1 MRIVFFLLSMIFGYH
16 ALAQVESISTSTQ
29 RDSVLDYNSFLKL
42 VEAYHPVSL
51 SANFNMD
58 IAERNLMIARG
69 GFDPLLYGNYR
80 TKEFGETDYYTAL
93 NAGLEIPT
101 WMGITVRGGY
111 EDNQGQYLNPENTVP
126 GNGLINAGITAQLGS
141 GLLMDSRRAAL
152 RQAQI
157 SIDLTQA
164 ERQILLNRL
173 FVEASTV
180 YFEWALAAENLVVTE
195 NALSLAATRYEAT
208 KVSFEFGDLPAIDTT
223 EAYTQVLD
231 RLYQLRDAQ
240 SQWIKYVN
248 AASVYLWTGEQLPLN
263 IAPGVYPNL
272 SGAIS
277 FTEELFAINN
287 NHPELQKL
295 EFKIDY
301 LNIDR
306 RLASEYLR
314 PKIELKYN
322 FLSENAFANSD
333 TELFGTSRFFENNYN
348 FGAKVSFPLFIREA
362 RGKLGMTKIKIDQTG
377 LEFDLKQAQLNAK
390 LSTLIGYLANLS
402 DQISFYEQNIALLER
417 MRVGEEQ
424 LFENGESSLFL
435 VNARETKLIDAE
447 MKYNALLAKE
457 RIVRAEIREISGQG
471 FFD

>member
-1 MRIVFFLLSMIFGYH
+1 MSFGYYS
-16 ALAQVESISTSTQ
+16 LAQVESTSDSAQ
-29 RDSVLDYNSFLKL
+29 RDSILDYYTFLKL

-58 IAERNLMIARG
+58 IADRNLKMARG

-80 TKEFGETDYYTAL
+80 TKEFKETDYYTAL

-111 EDNQGQYLNPENTVP
+111 EDNQGKYLNPENTVP
-126 GNGLINAGITAQLGS
+126 GNGLIHAGITAQVGS
-141 GLLMDSRRAAL
+141 GLLMDGRRAAL

-157 SIDLTQA
+157 NINLNQA
-164 ERQILLNRL
+164 EKQILLNRL
-173 FVEASTV
+173 FVEASTA

-195 NALSLAATRYEAT
+195 SALSLAATRYEAT
-208 KVSFEFGDLPAIDTT
+208 KVSFEFGELPAIDTT

-231 RLYQLRDAQ
+231 RLYQLREAQ
-240 SQWIKYVN
+240 SQWVKYAN
-248 AASVYLWTGEQLPLN
+248 AAAVYLWTEEQMPLN

-272 SGAIS
+272 SEAIS
-277 FTEELFAINN
+277 FTENLFNINPG
-287 NHPELQKL
+287 HPELQKL
-295 EFKIDY
+295 TFKLDY
-301 LNIDR
+301 LNIDK
-306 RLASEYLR
+306 RLAAEYLR

-322 FLSENAFANSD
+322 FLSENTFANSNTD
-333 TELFGTSRFFENNYN
+333 LFVDSRFFENNYN

-362 RGKLGMTKIKIDQTG
+362 RGKLGMTKIKMDQTG

-390 LSTLIGYLANLS
+390 LSTLIGYLANLG
-402 DQISFYEQNIALLER
+402 DQIGYYQQNIDFLER
-417 MRVGEEQ
+417 LRSGENQ

-447 MKYNALLAKE
+447 MKFNALLAKE
-457 RIVRAEIREISGQG
+457 RIVRAEIREIGGEG

>member
-1 MRIVFFLLSMIFGYH
+1 M
-16 ALAQVESISTSTQ
+16 AQVESTSTSTQ
-29 RDSVLDYNSFLKL
+29 RDSVLDYRTFLKL

-58 IAERNLMIARG
+58 VADKNLRMVRG
-69 GFDPLLYGNYR
+69 GFDPLLFGNYR
-80 TKEFGETDYYTAL
+80 TKEYGEIDYYTAL

-111 EDNQGQYLNPENTVP
+111 EDNQGVYLNPENTVP
-126 GNGLINAGITAQLGS
+126 GNGLINAGVTAQLGS

-152 RQAQI
+152 KQAQI

-164 ERQILLNRL
+164 ERQILRNRL
-173 FVEASTV
+173 FVEASTA
-180 YFEWALAAENLVVTE
+180 YFEWALAAENLVVSE
-195 NALSLAATRYEAT
+195 NALSLATTRYEAT

-223 EAYTQVLD
+223 EAFTQVLD
-231 RLYQLRDAQ
+231 RLYQLREAQ
-240 SQWIKYVN
+240 SQWVKYVN
-248 AASVYLWTGEQLPLN
+248 AASVYLWTDEQRPLN
-263 IAPGVYPNL
+263 IAPGVYPNI
-272 SGAIS
+272 SVAIS
-277 FTEELFAINN
+277 ITEGLFAINTS
-287 NHPELQKL
+287 HPELQKL

-306 RLASEYLR
+306 RLAAEYLR

-322 FLSENAFANSD
+322 FLSENAFTNSD
-333 TELFGTSRFFENNYN
+333 SELFGNTQFFENNYN

-362 RGKLGMTKIKIDQTG
+362 RGKLGITKIKMDQTG
-377 LEFDLKQAQLNAK
+377 LEYGLKQAQLNAR
-390 LSTLIGYLANLS
+390 LSTLIGYLANLR
-402 DQISFYEQNIALLER
+402 DQIGFYQQNIDLLER
-417 MRVGEEQ
+417 MRAGEEQ